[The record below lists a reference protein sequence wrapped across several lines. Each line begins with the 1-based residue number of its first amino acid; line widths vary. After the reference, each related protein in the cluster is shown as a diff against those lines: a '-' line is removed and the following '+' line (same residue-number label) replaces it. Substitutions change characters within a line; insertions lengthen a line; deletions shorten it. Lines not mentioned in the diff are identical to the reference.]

1 MNKQEKAVK
10 LEKYE
15 KTIADSGFQ
24 IITEFHK
31 IPVIKMEEF
40 RSEIIGMGGE
50 VLVLK
55 NTLAKI
61 AFERNGIEQVAE
73 FLAGTSMLFAGQ
85 EEIAPLAKAIQSKAK
100 IFRSL
105 KVKAIVFDGK
115 VYGAEHFAAFSSM
128 PTKDEIRSKLLGVL
142 KAPIGNFVR
151 IISPAG
157 RFVTVLGQ
165 YAEKR
170 AG

>member
-1 MNKQEKAVK
+1 MNKEQKSIK

-15 KTIADSGFQ
+15 KTISGSGFQ
-24 IITEFHK
+24 IITEFNK
-31 IPVIKMEEF
+31 IPVVKMELF
-40 RSEIIGMGGE
+40 RKEIADLGGK
-50 VLVLK
+50 VIVLK

-61 AFERNGIEQVAE
+61 AFERNGIEEVAE
-73 FLAGTSMLFAGQ
+73 FLAGTSLLFAGE

-100 IFRSL
+100 EFRFL

-115 VYGAEHFAAFSSM
+115 VYGADDFSTFTSM
-128 PTKDEIRSKLLGVL
+128 PTKSEIRAKLLGVM
-142 KAPIGNFVR
+142 KAPASNFVR

-157 RFVTVLGQ
+157 RLVTVLNQ

>member
-1 MNKQEKAVK
+1 MNKQQKIAK
-10 LEKYE
+10 LDMYQQA
-15 KTIADSGFQ
+15 IADSGFQ
-24 IITEFHK
+24 ILTEFSK
-31 IPVIKMEEF
+31 IPVTKMEAF
-40 RSEIIGMGGE
+40 RSEIIGMGGT

-73 FLAGTSMLFAGQ
+73 FLAGTSLLFAGQ
-85 EEIAPLAKAIQSKAK
+85 EEIAPMAKAIQAKAK
-100 IFRSL
+100 EFRFM

-115 VYGAEHFAAFSSM
+115 VYGAKDFAAFTSM
-128 PTKDEIRSKLLGVL
+128 PTKSEIRSKLLGVF
-142 KAPIGNFVR
+142 KAPVSNFVR
-151 IISPAG
+151 ILSPAG
-157 RFVTVLGQ
+157 RLVTVLGQ